1 MARTIVHVDLDAFFC
16 SVEMIHD
23 PSLVG
28 KPFVV
33 GGSPEGRGVV
43 ASASYPARKFGV
55 HSAMP
60 TAKAL
65 RLCPDLLVV
74 SGRRGE
80 YGRYSKAVMA
90 ILEQAAPVIEKMSID
105 EAFLDLGTGEVDG
118 EALAAGLQRKIMQE
132 LELPT
137 SWGVASNKLVAKI
150 ASDLGKPKG
159 LVVVPAGQEADFL
172 APLPVQ
178 RLWGVGP
185 KTAEQLAKYGIK
197 QIGDLTRIK
206 PDRLSAMFGGRG
218 AELAARAR
226 GEDDRPV
233 VSEHEPKSMSAET
246 TFSKDVNSAADLEA
260 TLLGLTEEVGRRLR
274 QGGYAGSTVKLKLRW
289 PDFTTLTRQQQLD
302 QPTDLDDEIYEAAK
316 ALFYAAWRRGR
327 PVRLI
332 GVGVTDL
339 GPPIRQLG
347 LFDQSWQRDERL
359 LKAVDEIRRKY
370 GSSSLRRG
378 GSRRRGRSGKD

>member
-274 QGGYAGSTVKLKLRW
+274 HGGYAGSTVKLKLRW